1 MIAILILYA
10 LFGSTFIIGK
20 EAVSLVPP
28 IFFIGVRMIIASLL
42 LLAFIKYYQKHSLHI
57 KKADKVWFAGIIL
70 FHIYVSYVFEFVGL
84 QYLSGA
90 KTSLLFNLSPFVT
103 ALFSYFFFHE
113 VMTPRK
119 WAGLLIGFFAFLPS
133 LMSQASATE
142 NTLGSLGF
150 ISYPELFLMISVV
163 SACAGWIFMRKL
175 TIERG
180 YTYFFVNTVG
190 MLGGGIL
197 ALITSLCV
205 EQTPALMPL
214 LYNIPFL
221 RSLFLLILIGNI
233 ICFNLYGK
241 LLATYSA
248 TILSFFGFITPLFS
262 ALFGWLWL
270 GETVNWSFYITVV
283 LVAFGL
289 YEFYKEELR
298 QGYINHS
305 S

>member
-1 MIAILILYA
+1 MVAILALYA
-10 LFGSTFIIGK
+10 LFGSTFILGK
-20 EAVSLVPP
+20 EAVSFVPP
-28 IFFIGVRMIIASLL
+28 IFFIGIRMVLASLFL
-42 LLAFIKYYQKHSLHI
+42 LLFIKLYQKHSLKI
-57 KKADKVWFAGIIL
+57 KREDAPWFAGIIL

-103 ALFSYFFFHE
+103 ALFSYFFFKE

-119 WAGLLIGFFAFLPS
+119 WIGLLIGFCAFLPS
-133 LMSQASATE
+133 LLSQTPGTE
-142 NTLGSLGF
+142 NTLGSIGF
-150 ISYPELFLMISVV
+150 ISYPELFLIISVI
-163 SACAGWIFMRKL
+163 SASAGWIFMRKL
-175 TIERG
+175 TRERG
-180 YTYFFVNTVG
+180 YTYFFVNTIG

-197 ALITSLCV
+197 ALLTSLYV
-205 EQTPALMPL
+205 EQWPQIIPLMN
-214 LYNIPFL
+214 NIPFL
-221 RSLFLLILIGNI
+221 RSLFLLILIGNV

-262 ALFGWLWL
+262 ALFGWFWL
-270 GETVNWSFYITVV
+270 GETVNWSFYVTVI

-298 QGYINHS
+298 QGYINHKL
-305 S
+305 